1 MKHMAVYLMLKL
13 GGNDAPTVADV
24 QKALGTVGIEGD
36 EARCKA
42 LVESL
47 EGKDLAELLEEG
59 KDLLATFGGG
69 GGGGAGGAGGDA
81 GAEEAVE
88 EEKVEEEEMDMG
100 GAMDMF
106 GGDAGDG
113 DY

>member
-1 MKHMAVYLMLKL
+1 
-13 GGNDAPTVADV
+13 V
-24 QKALGTVGIEGD
+24 QALGSVGIEGD

-42 LVESL
+42 LVDSL
-47 EGKDLAELLEEG
+47 EGKDLAEVLAEG

-69 GGGGAGGAGGDA
+69 GGGGGGGGAAGGDA
-81 GAEEAVE
+81 EAAVE
-88 EEKVEEEEMDMG
+88 EEKPEEEEMDMG

-106 GGDAGDG
+106 GGEEGTG